1 MIILTL
7 NTRHYTFS
15 AIGNDEEEA
24 QDALLAGWLRHAKQT
39 GADASYL
46 GDNCDDIR
54 RIELEPGQ
62 CTRDYELV

>member
-7 NTRHYTFS
+7 DTRHFTFT
-15 AIGNDEEEA
+15 AIGNDSEEA
-24 QDALLAGWLRHAKQT
+24 QKALLDGWLRHCEQT
-39 GADASYL
+39 GADIGYL

-54 RIELEPGQ
+54 RTELEPGQ

>member
-24 QDALLAGWLRHAKQT
+24 QAALLAGWLRHAKQT
-39 GADASYL
+39 GADAGYL